1 MHVAIGV
8 LCGPTGGP
16 ATYGRRLVA
25 ALQERDDV
33 EVTVIT
39 DRPDAFAGRTVDLP
53 MRGGADR
60 LRWQHWALPKALRR
74 ISPDLY
80 HDTKNALPRGCP
92 VPAVATV
99 HDLAYYRCPET
110 FGFWSRTFLRRATS
124 AAVRGA
130 RRVIVPSQST
140 AADVASIYPGAAD
153 RTRVVLHGIDEHR
166 PSDESTRAAVLEQR
180 GIKQPFVL
188 HVGTIQA
195 RKNVDLV
202 VRAVR
207 QLDGPWRVVLAGRR
221 GWLADAAF
229 AEIEADET
237 ALWLGEVTDEEL
249 GVLYD
254 TATAFVSPSAYE
266 GFGFTVADALAAG
279 LPCVISDV
287 SSLPEVCGDAAV
299 KVEHLTE
306 EGVAAALRDLLGN
319 RERLQSLA
327 EAGRRRA
334 AEFSWARC
342 AEQTAAVYREALP
355 AR

>member
-16 ATYGRRLVA
+16 ATYGRRLAA
-25 ALQERDDV
+25 ALRERGDV

-39 DRPDAFAGRTVDLP
+39 DRPDAFEGPTMHLP
-53 MRGGADR
+53 MRGGVDR
-60 LRWQHWALPKALRR
+60 LRWQHWALPRALREL
-74 ISPDLY
+74 SPDLY
-80 HDTKNALPRGCP
+80 HDTKNALPIGCP

-130 RRVIVPSQST
+130 RRVIVPSQAT
-140 AADVASIYPGAAD
+140 ADDVASIYPEAAA
-153 RTRVVLHGIDEHR
+153 RTRVVPHGFGAHQ
-166 PSDESTRAAVLEQR
+166 PSGEELRAAVLER
-180 GIKQPFVL
+180 HGVARPFLL

-195 RKNVDLV
+195 RKNVDLL

-207 QLDGPWRVVLAGRR
+207 QIGDGWRVVLAGRR
-221 GWLADAAF
+221 GWLSESAF
-229 AEIEADET
+229 AEIEADDT
-237 ALWLGEVTDEEL
+237 ALWLGEVSDGDL

-299 KVEHLTE
+299 KIAELTVD
-306 EGVAAALRDLLGN
+306 GVAAALRELLG
-319 RERLQSLA
+319 EPDRLRALSK
-327 EAGRRRA
+327 AGRRRA
-334 AEFSWARC
+334 AEFSWESCGA
-342 AEQTAAVYREALP
+342 QTVAVYGEALGGS
-355 AR
+355 